1 MYSATTKEVASVLT
15 PTYSAICGE
24 AGVMIAAPKVPAV
37 VNRLIWKAIQILRA
51 RRKFRGFRGS
61 SGSNRTRKASF
72 SSYPSPFAG
81 LASRSG
87 MALDASVGVWV
98 DMASLW
104 MYGQSVVNRASM
116 S

>member
-37 VNRLIWKAIQILRA
+37 VNRLIWKAIQILCV

-72 SSYPSPFAG
+72 SSCPSTCAWMGGLPFAG
-81 LASRSG
+81 RASSSG
-87 MALDASVGVWV
+87 MALDASLGVWV
-98 DMASLW
+98 DMASL
-104 MYGQSVVNRASM
+104 
-116 S
+116 